1 MTYVSWAALYEGATD
16 QAYFE
21 LLIPRVMED
30 MIMLRGTRHSTIP
43 PAPAVRLRR
52 GTVDRVAQEACTAR
66 DAFHLVFFHA
76 DTGGRA
82 LEADMAERSARYCEA
97 MHAVCNWPLVR
108 CVTISPRHE
117 TEAWILA
124 DPQAV
129 TAALGYLGS
138 PDSIG
143 LPGDANQAERLSDP
157 KAVLA
162 EAMVQVRGRS
172 RRLDV
177 KQIFPAIAQR
187 QSLAK
192 LRQARSFAAFEASL
206 LAALADLGC
215 I

>member
-21 LLIPRVMED
+21 LLISRVMEEI
-30 MIMLRGTRHSTIP
+30 IMLRGTRHSTIP
-43 PAPAVRLRR
+43 PAPAVRLQRD
-52 GTVDRVAQEACTAR
+52 TVDKVAREACATK
-66 DAFHLVFFHA
+66 DAFHLVFIHA

-82 LEADMAERSARYCEA
+82 READLEERSVQYCEA
-97 MHAVCNWPLVR
+97 MYALCSWPSVR
-108 CVTISPRHE
+108 CITIAPRHE

-143 LPGDANQAERLSDP
+143 LPGDATQAERLSDP

-162 EAMVQVRGRS
+162 AAVGLVRGR
-172 RRLDV
+172 RRPFDA

-187 QSLAK
+187 QSLTS
-192 LRQARSFAAFEASL
+192 LRKARSFVAFEFSL
-206 LAALADLGC
+206 LAALGDLGC
-215 I
+215 V

>member
-1 MTYVSWAALYEGATD
+1 MTYVSWAALYEGTTD

-30 MIMLRGTRHSTIP
+30 MIMRRGIRHSTVP
-43 PAPAVRLRR
+43 PTPAVRLQR
-52 GTVDRVAQEACTAR
+52 GAVERVAQEACSAK
-66 DAFHLVFFHA
+66 DAFHLVFIHA

-82 LEADMAERSARYCEA
+82 LESDMEERSVRYCEA
-97 MHAVCNWPLVR
+97 MHAECDWPTVR
-108 CVTISPRHE
+108 CITISPRHE

-138 PDSIG
+138 PNSIG
-143 LPGDANQAERLSDP
+143 LPGDANQAERLGDP

-162 EAMVQVRGRS
+162 EAMIQVRGR
-172 RRLDV
+172 RRSPDV
-177 KQIFPAIAQR
+177 KQLFPAIAQR
-187 QSLAK
+187 QALSK
-192 LRQARSFAAFEASL
+192 LRLARSFAAFEANL